1 MLLYSVFL
9 PLLALC
15 KLTTAD
21 SQGYAHSLQLPLSST
36 PLTLQWN
43 DQGSG
48 VVKFGVTSGP
58 NAPGWVGIGFN
69 LKGSMTPSRAIIAF
83 TTSNDTQRQ
92 NPQLMEYLLKA
103 TSQSGVLPVNQTV
116 IFDTSVKLGSDD
128 SWSFSFSINTKDEP
142 NISLSVG
149 HASGIIFAS
158 GPAPNSPF
166 PFTKHTATG
175 TVTLGLDG
183 GVKATFGGKEGP
195 DWTPAKTVV
204 HALIMASVWFLIIP
218 VAATFAAPS
227 VRTKLFR
234 SDTQANPKFTFYHR
248 LLASIGAILA
258 LIAFVIGYF
267 AIGTRTFILHF
278 VLGTIVLC
286 FMVILII
293 GGVWRTRIF
302 MQADRQDEKQEGP
315 GFAYKHRHTIST
327 AHRWLGRL
335 TWALAVANCFVGI
348 NIYDYPLEFY
358 ILAGCLTAIA
368 LIFFLVGTFMRR
380 Q

>member
-1 MLLYSVFL
+1 MLFYSLLL
-9 PLLALC
+9 PLLALG

-43 DQGSG
+43 DQGNG
-48 VVKFGVTSGP
+48 VVKFGVQTGP

-69 LKGSMTPSRAIIAF
+69 LKGSMNPSRAILAF

-92 NPQLMEYLLKA
+92 NPQLMEYILKS
-103 TSQSGVLPVNQTV
+103 TSQSNVLPVNQTK
-116 IFDTSVKLGSDD
+116 IFDTSVKLGKDA

-142 NISLSVG
+142 NISLTVG
-149 HASGIIFAS
+149 QASGIIYAS
-158 GPAPNSPF
+158 GPAPNSPY
-166 PFTKHTATG
+166 PFTKHTTTG
-175 TVTLGLDG
+175 SVVMGLSG
-183 GVKATFGGKEGP
+183 GVKTAFAGKGGQ
-195 DWTPAKTVV
+195 DWTPTKVVV

-218 VAATFAAPS
+218 VAAAFAAPS

-234 SDTQANPKFTFYHR
+234 SDTQANPKFTFWHR
-248 LLASIGAILA
+248 VMASIGAILA
-258 LIAFVIGYF
+258 VVAFVIGYF

-278 VLGTIVLC
+278 ALGTTVLC
-286 FMVILII
+286 LMVILII

-302 MQADRQDEKQEGP
+302 MQTEDKEGP
-315 GFAYKHRHTIST
+315 DFAFKHRHTIST

-335 TWALAVANCFVGI
+335 TWSLAVANCYVGL
-348 NIYDYPLEFY
+348 NIYDYPLEFW
-358 ILAGCLTAIA
+358 ILAGCLTALA

-380 Q
+380 